1 MAETQAAAE
10 VPVEG
15 LPEGWGDGLAGRA
28 AYAVAVVFSL
38 FQIYVAAYGSLPS
51 QVVRAMHV
59 GFLLLLGFGLLAN
72 LRSSSAAGKAW
83 FWLLGGLGFL
93 TGLYN
98 WIFYAELIRRSGFL
112 TTADLIVGTVL
123 IVLVFEAARR
133 ISSA

>member
-15 LPEGWGDGLAGRA
+15 LPEGWDDGLAGRA

-83 FWLLGGLGFL
+83 FWLLGGLG
-93 TGLYN
+93 
-98 WIFYAELIRRSGFL
+98 S
-112 TTADLIVGTVL
+112 
-123 IVLVFEAARR
+123 
-133 ISSA
+133 